1 VSKPGKSPS
10 SSFVESRYLLMP
22 DQANGHNTAFGGVI
36 MAWIDMVGAMAA
48 QKHCKGA
55 VVTASIDKLSF
66 FSPIYVGEHVIL
78 KAMVNYVGKSSMEVG
93 VQVTKE
99 NPKTGVC
106 ARTTT
111 AYLTFVQV
119 DQNGNPL
126 QVPPLLVSSKEE
138 IKRESNAKL
147 RVLSRKELLKKIK
160 S

>member
-1 VSKPGKSPS
+1 MSKPGKSPS
-10 SSFVESRYLLMP
+10 LSYVESRYLLMP
-22 DQANGHNTAFGGVI
+22 DQANSHNTAFGGVI

-48 QKHCKGA
+48 QKHCEGP

-78 KAMVNYVGKSSMEVG
+78 KAMVNYVGETSMEVG

-111 AYLTFVQV
+111 AYLTFVQIGK
-119 DQNGNPL
+119 DGKPL
-126 QVPPLLVSSKEE
+126 QAPPLIPTTEE
-138 IKRESNAKL
+138 EFKREHNAKL
-147 RVLSRKELLKKIK
+147 RVQSRKELLKKIN